1 MTFLAVLLM
10 HLTCVKV
17 NLVSSATAMASAV
30 AAATAPDP
38 STANT
43 AIWIGIG
50 SLVSAAGGVLTACLK
65 MMFDDRK
72 DRRAT
77 ELAARTHDQ
86 RVIDMAN
93 KLNRQ
98 GSRLEAL
105 EGVEEA
111 ARDLKRRYED
121 LEDRYE
127 REVNGELRPGIKVN
141 AAGLSAVLEGW
152 GSKYPPSQPDP
163 SDPLPRPEFDPLPA
177 EPNPVATRAS
187 QDDFPIPP
195 ALRTDPPPPPEARR

>member
-1 MTFLAVLLM
+1 MAVFLM

-17 NLVSSATAMASAV
+17 NLASSAAAMASAV
-30 AAATAPDP
+30 AAVTAPDP
-38 STANT
+38 TTATT
-43 AIWIGIG
+43 ATWIGIG
-50 SLVSAAGGVLTACLK
+50 SLVSAAGSLVTASLK

-72 DRRAT
+72 DRRAS

-86 RVIDMAN
+86 RVVDLAN

-98 GSRLEAL
+98 SSRLEAL

-177 EPNPVATRAS
+177 EPNPVATRS
-187 QDDFPIPP
+187 SRDDIPIPP
-195 ALRTDPPPPPEARR
+195 ALRLDPPPPPEPRR